1 MRIVI
6 IHSMQIV
13 IQFVVAGIA
22 HLQLCN
28 VYCTISWLQNAYQV
42 QISAVYDMYYCR
54 YKLYLVR
61 RCIIMTTD
69 LGLTNTKL
77 GFIILPVPNCTEYTI
92 HLIQYICMHFIHFIH
107 CTLHILYDTLGTQ
120 YTPIYSTLYILHN
133 ALYTCF
139 RTHKTRLYTQH
150 TWDYTC

>member
-1 MRIVI
+1 
-6 IHSMQIV
+6 
-13 IQFVVAGIA
+13 
-22 HLQLCN
+22 
-28 VYCTISWLQNAYQV
+28 
-42 QISAVYDMYYCR
+42 MYYCR

-107 CTLHILYDTLGTQ
+107 CTLHILYDTLGT
-120 YTPIYSTLYILHN
+120 H
-133 ALYTCF
+133 LYTVHCTF
-139 RTHKTRLYTQH
+139 YTMHYTRALEHTKPACTHNTIETTPVNMIQLKSEISLTAPYTYYTLHTAPKLYQFQNRSL
-150 TWDYTC
+150 CACKCV